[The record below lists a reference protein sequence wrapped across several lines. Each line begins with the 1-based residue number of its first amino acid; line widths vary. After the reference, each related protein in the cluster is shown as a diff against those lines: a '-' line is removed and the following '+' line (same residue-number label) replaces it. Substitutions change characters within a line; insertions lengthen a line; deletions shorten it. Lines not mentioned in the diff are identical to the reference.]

1 MSSIKQV
8 VKIMLLKFIY
18 LKKYIYIQLSRSKKF
33 FIFVSPNANRNVGDL
48 AILEAEY
55 NFINKYFSDYKI
67 IEINNYDLDYGWNIE
82 KLCRESDIITINGG
96 GFLGTLWLGEELN
109 VQKVIQA
116 YKNRKI
122 ITFPQTIYYDNDQK
136 SQAVCR
142 GARNVYESNN
152 NFIIHVRERES
163 EQIGHELFPNTEIVL
178 CPDIVLSLRMEST
191 FEGNRHGICLC
202 LRNDCEKTNDYLE
215 DLMEVMD
222 KTHMDF
228 DISDMITKTRNLI
241 VNRKKEIQKKVD
253 EFAAHELVITD
264 RLHAMVF
271 CAISRTP
278 CLVLVSKS
286 YKVQGVYEW
295 LKECDYIKLINGTE
309 NIENEI
315 KDMIS
320 LKRDILEFN
329 NSTLDAYYEKLEEK
343 ICNE

>member
-1 MSSIKQV
+1 
-8 VKIMLLKFIY
+8 
-18 LKKYIYIQLSRSKKF
+18 
-33 FIFVSPNANRNVGDL
+33 
-48 AILEAEY
+48 
-55 NFINKYFSDYKI
+55 
-67 IEINNYDLDYGWNIE
+67 
-82 KLCRESDIITINGG
+82 
-96 GFLGTLWLGEELN
+96 
-109 VQKVIQA
+109 
-116 YKNRKI
+116 
-122 ITFPQTIYYDNDQK
+122 
-136 SQAVCR
+136 
-142 GARNVYESNN
+142 
-152 NFIIHVRERES
+152 
-163 EQIGHELFPNTEIVL
+163 
-178 CPDIVLSLRMEST
+178 
-191 FEGNRHGICLC
+191 
-202 LRNDCEKTNDYLE
+202 
-215 DLMEVMD
+215 
-222 KTHMDF
+222 MDF